1 MTSAKDILAEGEG
14 VFPADFC
21 LRFHNGDDDMSFTPP
36 LRRPAEG
43 NCKYALGKA
52 FGFGVTGGVNLLLD
66 DEISESARSSIG
78 AMPAPMVVDVD
89 PGLPLL
95 IIRARSV
102 FGSSSPLP
110 FPRAF
115 GMLSLLARPGGLG
128 VRGDLEPTGEC
139 VRRPRGEDRGEAF
152 NQAPEV
158 RDVGIRAK
166 QSPSS
171 HAKTHKAGSMA

>member
-110 FPRAF
+110 FRWPEFSTNHCSSLGTSQKGRCDHH
-115 GMLSLLARPGGLG
+115 MDRCLKSLRTCLHLLS
-128 VRGDLEPTGEC
+128 
-139 VRRPRGEDRGEAF
+139 
-152 NQAPEV
+152 
-158 RDVGIRAK
+158 
-166 QSPSS
+166 
-171 HAKTHKAGSMA
+171 